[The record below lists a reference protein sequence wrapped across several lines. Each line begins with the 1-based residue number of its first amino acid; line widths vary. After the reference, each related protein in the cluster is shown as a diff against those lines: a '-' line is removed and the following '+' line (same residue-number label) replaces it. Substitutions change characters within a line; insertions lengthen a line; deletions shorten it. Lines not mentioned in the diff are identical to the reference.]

1 MQYDITKLLNFK
13 RQKCHNLF
21 QDQQVAKLATFATNV
36 IAIFLFLFTTAAKTC
51 LSSEP

>member
-13 RQKCHNLF
+13 RQKSHNLL

-36 IAIFLFLFTTAAKTC
+36 IAIFFSYSPLQLKHV
-51 LSSEP
+51 

>member
-13 RQKCHNLF
+13 RQKCHNLL
-21 QDQQVAKLATFATNV
+21 QDQQVAKLATFVTNV
-36 IAIFLFLFTTAAKTC
+36 IMLIFFLYTTAAKTC